1 MGLLFKFKSH
11 LIFDLG
17 GTADFTVAEVTKKHT
32 LKHLHYASGGGWG
45 GKKINEAILNKLKE
59 MFTQEDVILFESMR
73 ADVLDIENEIEMKK
87 KNLKKG
93 DKLSLSSLPTFLS
106 QKANSKMIKK
116 TNDKDL
122 IKWKGDKLIFEAAIL
137 NNIFESIVG
146 LITNH
151 IKTLLKKTKAKQI
164 ETILLV
170 GGFANSEIV
179 YQCIKKELSKLNVI
193 VPDNSELAVLRGAVS
208 YGKFKGIIEM
218 RMINHTYGV
227 MSNRPPRDGD
237 PKNNIIFVGRKH
249 VCTNVFQKLIS
260 IGDQVLVD
268 EILEREFKASNSKT
282 QKAIEIR
289 IFRSDQPDP
298 KFVNGCTLAGTLTV
312 NIPLTIGTAERA
324 VKMFMQFGKTEISLW
339 AEDKLTG
346 PNDSQ
351 SKIWLR

>member
-1 MGLLFKFKSH
+1 M
-11 LIFDLG
+11 
-17 GTADFTVAEVTKKHT
+17 
-32 LKHLHYASGGGWG
+32 
-45 GKKINEAILNKLKE
+45 
-59 MFTQEDVILFESMR
+59 
-73 ADVLDIENEIEMKK
+73 
-87 KNLKKG
+87 KKG

-122 IKWKGDKLIFEAAIL
+122 IKWKGNKLIFEAAIL

-179 YQCIKKELSKLNVI
+179 YQCIEKELSKLNVI

-260 IGDQVLVD
+260 IGDQVFVD

-282 QKAIEIR
+282 QKTIEIR

-324 VKMFMQFGKTEISLW
+324 VKIFMQFGKTEISLW

-346 PNDSQ
+346 PKDSQ

>member
-1 MGLLFKFKSH
+1 MGLSFKFKSH

-17 GTADFTVAEVTKKHT
+17 GTADFAVAEVTKNHT
-32 LKHLHYASGGGWG
+32 LKHLHHASGGGWG
-45 GKKINEAILNKLKE
+45 GKHINEEILKRVKKMFSKE
-59 MFTQEDVILFESMR
+59 DLILFESMR

-87 KNLKKG
+87 KDLKKG
-93 DKLSLSSLPTFLS
+93 DELSLRSLPTFLS

-137 NNIFESIVG
+137 SNIFEQVVKG
-146 LITNH
+146 ITNH

-170 GGFANSEIV
+170 GGFAKSEIV
-179 YQCIKKELSKLNVI
+179 YQCIKKEFSKLNVI
-193 VPDNSELAVLRGAVS
+193 VPDDSELYVLKGAVT

-218 RMINHTYGV
+218 RVIKHTYGV

-237 PKNNIIFVGRKH
+237 PQNYFKIVDGTH
-249 VCTNVFQKLIS
+249 VCTNVFQKLIC
-260 IGDQVLVD
+260 IGDQVLVNTT
-268 EILEREFKASNSKT
+268 LKREFNASSST
-282 QKAIEIR
+282 QKTITIR
-289 IFRSDQPDP
+289 IFRSDQTDP
-298 KFVNGCTLAGTLTV
+298 KFVEGCTLAGALTV
-312 NIPLTIGTAERA
+312 NLPVTVGTVERA
-324 VKMFMQFGKTEISLW
+324 VKICMQFGKTEISLW

-346 PNDSQ
+346 RKDIQ